1 MSSNASDD
9 TFGSAHSPQSSSI
22 HSQTSTIEYGHESF
36 ATFHDKVECLCRTL
50 WPNPAAKFKIERG
63 PGGSYNRV
71 IAITIHRSHSSTRS
85 EELILRIPRFDG
97 ARIDREIAAVRF
109 VRQNSNLTVPEV
121 VASDAT
127 PNNALQ
133 LPYVIQNRLPGV
145 SLHTVFPSLS
155 HQQKV
160 RIARSIGQ
168 VLARLLRITSPVS
181 GVIEE
186 LPENGNLDQPVMI
199 PEQPQRSPFKH
210 FLQTLARKAKSKVT
224 GRAVNASRGPQ
235 QTFIVRPFEIKGPN
249 HDELGAPENTATDVQ
264 TETPTEGVIQ
274 MLLEQFM
281 RWKADWLKTDPG
293 DGTMA
298 EYYDRFAAT
307 AKDMQHLGLLEN
319 DDVFTLCHLDL
330 APRNILIK
338 IKTED
343 LSSSSSISLTGIL
356 DWDSAVFAPRIMSCT
371 PPSWLWAWVED
382 ESEDEAAAN
391 DLPPTIAAQELKRTF
406 EAAVG
411 DDFLRLCYEPHHR
424 LARRLIRFAIFGM
437 HSNEELKD
445 ADDLLEEWKR
455 MSLKFST
462 RGIGDA
468 L

>member
-9 TFGSAHSPQSSSI
+9 SFRSAHSPQSSSV
-22 HSQTSTIEYGHESF
+22 HSQTSTLEYGHESF

-50 WPNPAAKFKIERG
+50 WSDSAANFKIERG

-71 IAITIHRSHSSTRS
+71 IAITIHRSRSPTRS

-109 VRQNSNLTVPEV
+109 VRQNSNLTVPEA
-121 VASDAT
+121 VASDTT

-155 HQQKV
+155 HQQKL

-186 LPENGNLDQPVMI
+186 LPENEILDQPIMI
-199 PEQPQRSPFKH
+199 PEQQQRSLFKH
-210 FLQTLARKAKSKVT
+210 FLQALARKAKSKVT
-224 GRAVNASRGPQ
+224 SRAVKAFRGPRQ
-235 QTFIVRPFEIKGPN
+235 AFIVRPFEIKGPN
-249 HDELGAPENTATDVQ
+249 HDELGAAENTPADVQ
-264 TETPTEGVIQ
+264 IKTPTEGVVQ

-281 RWKADWLKTDPG
+281 RWKADWLKTYPG

-307 AKDMQHLGLLEN
+307 AKEMQRLGLLED

-330 APRNILIK
+330 APRNILVE

-343 LSSSSSISLTGIL
+343 LPTSSSISLTGVL
-356 DWDSAVFAPRIMSCT
+356 DWDSAVFAPRIMSCA
-371 PPSWLWAWVED
+371 PPSWIWAWAED

-391 DLPPTIAAQELKRTF
+391 DIPPTTAAQELKRTF

-424 LARRLIRFAIFGM
+424 LARRLIRLAIFGM

-455 MSLKFST
+455 VSLKFT
-462 RGIGDA
+462 TGGVGDGI
-468 L
+468 